1 MEISI
6 RLNYIVIGLIALVVS
21 TIGRVFSSAGMRWYY
36 SINLPSFTPP
46 SWVFG
51 IAWTIIFVATSAAV
65 ALVWNRFERNR
76 QFWLIIGLFFLNAF
90 LNVFWTYLFFSQ
102 HNIGFA
108 LVDAALLFITVLSL
122 VVLIGQR
129 SLFVA
134 SLLAPYL
141 GWVTFAIFLNTAIWW
156 MN

>member
-6 RLNYIVIGLIALVVS
+6 RLNHIVIGLIAMVVS
-21 TIGRVFSSAGMRWYY
+21 TLGRLFSSTGMQWYY
-36 SINLPSFTPP
+36 SLNLPSFTPP

-51 IAWTIIFVATSAAV
+51 IAWTIIFVATAA
-65 ALVWNRFERNR
+65 AAGLVWNRFERDR
-76 QFWLIIGLFFLNAF
+76 QFWLIITLFVVNAF

-102 HNIGFA
+102 HKIGFA
-108 LVDAALLFITVLSL
+108 LIDAVFLFTSVLSL
-122 VVLIGQR
+122 IILIGQR

-141 GWVTFAIFLNTAIWW
+141 GWLTFAIFLNAAVWW

>member
-6 RLNYIVIGLIALVVS
+6 KLNYMVIGLITLVVS
-21 TIGRVFSSAGMRWYY
+21 TLGRVFSSAGMRWYY
-36 SINLPSFTPP
+36 TLNLPSFTPP

-51 IAWTIIFVATSAAV
+51 IAWTIIFALTATAA

-76 QFWLIIGLFFLNAF
+76 HFWFIIGLFVANAF
-90 LNVFWTYLFFSQ
+90 LNILWTYLFFSQ
-102 HNIGFA
+102 HKIGFA
-108 LVDAALLFITVLSL
+108 LADAVLLFITVLSL
-122 VVLIGQR
+122 IVLIGQC

-141 GWVTFAIFLNTAIWW
+141 GWTTFAIVLNAAVWW